1 MTTFELVPQ
10 GPFSLAAGAAFLEGF
25 SPAAY
30 RGAGAGHLH
39 LAFVPDGEEAAAGVC
54 LRQPDG
60 AVVGEVFGEADPD
73 ATREQVARILSLDV
87 DGTGFPDVGRRDPVV
102 GRLQARWPGLRP
114 VGFFSP
120 YEAAA
125 WALIGHRIRIVQ
137 AARIKQRM
145 ADELGQ
151 AVDVHGDVRHAFP
164 APARLAALDG
174 FPGLF
179 ARKVENLRSLGE
191 AAAVGR
197 LDGDRLRAL
206 PRDEALAELKRLP
219 GIGTS
224 RPSWS
229 CCAGPATPTTCP
241 CTSPACAAGPRS
253 PTTWTNPRTASG
265 WRSAP
270 RPGAPTAPG
279 SSSCSGSSWRP
290 RQARSAAPATS
301 APASA
306 AKPRAAPGQAQ
317 ATRPS
322 SEGVARP
329 RWRGTTRTV

>member
-1 MTTFELVPQ
+1 MATFELVPK
-10 GPFSLAAGAAFLEGF
+10 GPFSLAASAAFLEGW

-30 RGAGAGHLH
+30 RAAAAGHLH
-39 LAFVPDGEEAAAGVC
+39 LAFVPDGEEAAGGVC

-60 AVVGEVFGEADPD
+60 ADGVVVGEVFGDADPEAVRD
-73 ATREQVARILSLDV
+73 QVARVLSLDV
-87 DGTGFPDVGRRDPVV
+87 DGRGFTQVGRRDPVV
-102 GRLQARWPGLRP
+102 GGLQARWPGLRP

-137 AARIKQRM
+137 AARVKQRM

-191 AAAVGR
+191 AAAVGQ

-206 PRDEALAELKRLP
+206 PREEALAELKRLP
-219 GIGTS
+219 GIGDFS
-224 RPSWS
+224 AELVLLRGAGDPDHLPSHEPRL
-229 CCAGPATPTTCP
+229 CRG
-241 CTSPACAAGPRS
+241 AALAYGLDEPPDRA
-253 PTTWTNPRTASG
+253 WLEERAE
-265 WRSAP
+265 A
-270 RPGAPTAPG
+270 
-279 SSSCSGSSWRP
+279 WRP
-290 RQARSAAPATS
+290 YRTWVVLLLRVLLEAET
-301 APASA
+301 
-306 AKPRAAPGQAQ
+306 GEIGG
-317 ATRPS
+317 TRDV
-322 SEGVARP
+322 GGRP
-329 RWRGTTRTV
+329 RR